1 MDLKVQGRFTPKGS
15 HTCNWLKPKQLRL
28 FFPEFL
34 VRTQLIKIR
43 GRQATP
49 SQNRESKQIVVQSM
63 RFLFLSESCSPS
75 SIKM

>member
-1 MDLKVQGRFTPKGS
+1 MDLKVQGRFI
-15 HTCNWLKPKQLRL
+15 

-49 SQNRESKQIVVQSM
+49 RQNREAKQIAVQSM
-63 RFLFLSESCSPS
+63 RFSPKGSPICNWLKPKQLRLFLSVSCSPS

>member
-34 VRTQLIKIR
+34 VRTQLRLRYEGVKQLLDKIGKR
-43 GRQATP
+43 SRLLCNQ
-49 SQNRESKQIVVQSM
+49 
-63 RFLFLSESCSPS
+63 
-75 SIKM
+75 